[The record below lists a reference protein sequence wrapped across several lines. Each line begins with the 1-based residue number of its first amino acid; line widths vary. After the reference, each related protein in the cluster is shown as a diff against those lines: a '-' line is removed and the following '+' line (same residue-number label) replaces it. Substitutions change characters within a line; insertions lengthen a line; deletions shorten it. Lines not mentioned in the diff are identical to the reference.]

1 MSTRHWK
8 AVSTKRNRSRKR
20 RTRTCGAEVGGAAAL
35 RRNLQPNPTYP
46 SNPSKRRLESQ
57 VRRKPVFF
65 PSFGLAVHGCRS
77 ENVPE
82 QAALAY
88 GLPLLKLLLWTV
100 LMALAVEIEF
110 GFVFVA
116 LTLFYVV
123 LTNLRDGRRAAGEPS
138 AYSVFNADCRPLD
151 GELRAEMFERT
162 LRGGGL

>member
-1 MSTRHWK
+1 M
-8 AVSTKRNRSRKR
+8 AV
-20 RTRTCGAEVGGAAAL
+20 
-35 RRNLQPNPTYP
+35 Y
-46 SNPSKRRLESQ
+46 
-57 VRRKPVFF
+57 
-65 PSFGLAVHGCRS
+65 GCRP

-82 QAALAY
+82 PAALAY